1 MLKNSAKIK
10 LFLVAS
16 KFFHSFFFSCNFLLL
31 YSHFEKRILRIF
43 CLYVLYG
50 CDFHRW
56 LHIFLFYILLKNKWL
71 KWFSILF
78 PLWNSVESVGKYDF
92 TYIELVSIKKLFTF
106 SLANYHFFCN
116 LPPSI
121 ENIWTISF
129 LFCEYST
136 FFNKS
141 LFKNNSNNGIVS
153 FSKEI
158 SIQVQLF
165 GS

>member
-31 YSHFEKRILRIF
+31 YSHFEKRISQIF
-43 CLYVLYG
+43 YLYVII
-50 CDFHRW
+50 W
-56 LHIFLFYILLKNKWL
+56 L
-71 KWFSILF
+71 WFSQMVTHFFILYIIEKQMIKMILYTF
-78 PLWNSVESVGKYDF
+78 SSVESGEKYNF
-92 TYIELVSIKKLFTF
+92 AYIELVSIKKLFTF